1 MGLALARLVCDE
13 AGIRAGA
20 GGTTVI
26 LRMSVQ
32 ARRARAAVT
41 GQGARGIA
49 RAVCCCAAARLAGQP
64 GRQAAGSRRERDFC
78 RKGGVTSGMEV
89 MR

>member
-26 LRMSVQ
+26 LRMSLQ

-41 GQGARGIA
+41 GQGAGVLPAPCVLRFGP
-49 RAVCCCAAARLAGQP
+49 AG
-64 GRQAAGSRRERDFC
+64 RAAGTAGCGIPAGRDFC
-78 RKGGVTSGMEV
+78 RKGA
-89 MR
+89 

>member
-26 LRMSVQ
+26 LRMGLQ
-32 ARRARAAVT
+32 AWRARAA
-41 GQGARGIA
+41 
-49 RAVCCCAAARLAGQP
+49 
-64 GRQAAGSRRERDFC
+64 
-78 RKGGVTSGMEV
+78 
-89 MR
+89 